1 MVQLSVKN
9 NNDKSKVKDWLEVA
23 AYNLND
29 NEEILKV
36 IRRLEREI
44 EYDQNWESDEY
55 KAYKKANEKPVKLGD
70 KEWTEEDLKE
80 AAESYLEKYQEDI
93 KKAEGLLKADHTV
106 AVNWMVST
114 GTFLDDEALL
124 YGNSE
129 RFGNIKPELDALQN
143 MFIEYVHH
151 LAKGID
157 KHELYN
163 DQVDEW
169 YFQLKDTDR
178 KFEKSEYFFPT
189 EVFVFNYKGHT
200 WYYSE
205 THGQGTSFGLCV
217 LDNDGVDKLMKDYGL
232 SREDFDEKVY
242 YI

>member
-1 MVQLSVKN
+1 MIEINVKN
-9 NNDKSKVKDWLEVA
+9 IKDKHTVKAWLELA
-23 AYNLND
+23 AKLMD
-29 NEEILKV
+29 DTSEINQT
-36 IRRLEREI
+36 INRLTREI
-44 EYDQNWESDEY
+44 EYDKNWESDEY
-55 KAYKKANEKPVKLGD
+55 KAYKKANEKPVELDGKV
-70 KEWTEEDLKE
+70 WTDEDFKK

-93 KKAEGLLKADHTV
+93 KKAEEHLKVDHTI
-106 AVNWMVST
+106 AVDWMVST

-129 RFGNIKPELDALQN
+129 RFGNIKPELDALQS

-151 LAKGID
+151 LAKDID

-178 KFEKSEYFFPT
+178 KFEKGEYFFPT
-189 EVFVFNYKGHT
+189 EVFVFDYKGHT

-217 LDNDGVDKLMKDYGL
+217 LDNDGIAKLMKDYGL
-232 SREDFDEKVY
+232 SREDFDKKVY
-242 YI
+242 HI